1 MYFLTVAHADPHE
14 ITKAAF
20 TTAVYCNS
28 DQQCRGKEKQKTSE
42 KAPRLWLEK
51 SKLLVVTVAALSL
64 HVLLEIRHVLLVV
77 AGSTLALACT
87 PVSAKILACQNM
99 ALKIY

>member
-1 MYFLTVAHADPHE
+1 MYFLTVAHAEPHE

-28 DQQCRGKEKQKTSE
+28 DQQCRGKNTKTSE

-77 AGSTLALACT
+77 AGSTLALAC
-87 PVSAKILACQNM
+87 PQVSVKILACQNM